1 MNLVHFI
8 SVLSISSLM
17 ILSVSAQPRETK
29 STDVEALRVL
39 EASFAIQ
46 SLSSDPCFPE
56 TYPWIKCSYDDT
68 PRITT
73 IDLHDQNIYG
83 IILPDFSSMDALE
96 IIDLSGNIFSQE
108 FPDFLAKFPKLKVL
122 NLAGNFFYGTIPT
135 SLQKNKNVIVT
146 LTGTQQ
152 GFLCYSDK
160 DICQTETGTGTSPG
174 TSTRKSKKKLPI
186 ILGTVIPIFVVFW
199 AIVGFLAINNQKR
212 KAAAAQNNGATMP
225 GKPMYGNAMSPDP
238 LLHEMSYQDPGLV
251 AESVAPDHLEV
262 NTDQQA
268 HPTV

>member
-8 SVLSISSLM
+8 SVLSISSLI
-17 ILSVSAQPRETK
+17 ILSASAQTRKTK

-39 EASFAIQ
+39 EASFGII
-46 SLSSDPCFPE
+46 SLSSDPCLPE
-56 TYPWIKCSYDDT
+56 PYSWIKCSSDDT

-73 IDLHDQNIYG
+73 IDLHDENIYG
-83 IILPDFSSMDALE
+83 VTLPDFSSMDALE

-135 SLQKNKNVIVT
+135 SLENNKNVIVT

-160 DICQTETGTGTSPG
+160 ELRNRNRDRNF
-174 TSTRKSKKKLPI
+174 TRNIDS
-186 ILGTVIPIFVVFW
+186 
-199 AIVGFLAINNQKR
+199 
-212 KAAAAQNNGATMP
+212 
-225 GKPMYGNAMSPDP
+225 
-238 LLHEMSYQDPGLV
+238 
-251 AESVAPDHLEV
+251 
-262 NTDQQA
+262 
-268 HPTV
+268 